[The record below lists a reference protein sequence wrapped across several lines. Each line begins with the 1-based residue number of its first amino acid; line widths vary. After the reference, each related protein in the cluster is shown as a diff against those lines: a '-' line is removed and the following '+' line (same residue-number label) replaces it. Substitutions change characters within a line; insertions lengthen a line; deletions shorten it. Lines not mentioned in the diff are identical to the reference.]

1 MQTKGEMK
9 KCRLVKPHLA
19 HLNPS
24 SISPKIH
31 QLHPQRTASP
41 LYPNWNLDR
50 FCLRHPQTIVYH
62 HLILVEDMKSHM
74 CNGRES
80 SIRRS
85 HLSDQCFPAKP
96 EGDERGTRVVVAS
109 SGELL
114 IPSVDSSITNSSR
127 GHGGAGGAVV
137 AGVPRCR
144 RWGRNETTKEWS

>member
-1 MQTKGEMK
+1 MQIKGEMK

-24 SISPKIH
+24 PISPKIH

-41 LYPNWNLDR
+41 LHPNRNLDR
-50 FCLRHPQTIVYH
+50 FRLRHPQTIVYH
-62 HLILVEDMKSHM
+62 HPIL
-74 CNGRES
+74 
-80 SIRRS
+80 
-85 HLSDQCFPAKP
+85 CFPAKP
-96 EGDERGTRVVVAS
+96 EGDERGTRVVAAS

-114 IPSVDSSITNSSR
+114 ISSADSIANSSS

-144 RWGRNETTKEWS
+144 RW